1 MTTRPLEVAGVDVGG
16 TNIEVGL
23 IGDGHE
29 VLGRVKAATPTEGPD
44 AVLDTIAELVRSL
57 GGEPVAAGVGIPGV
71 VHEGEV
77 LTVPNLANWHER
89 VDIGEALT
97 SRLGVPVALGNDA
110 NVGLFGE
117 WLDGAAAGARNV
129 LGVWMGTGIGGGLIL
144 DGRPFQGSRGAAG
157 EIGHVVVQVGGALC
171 TCGRRGCVEAYAG
184 RRAMAGVVSAMV
196 DAGRSTSLYRI
207 QEEEGKTRLTSK
219 VWARAL
225 DEEDE
230 LAGELFDLAVEMIG
244 VAIGSTVN
252 VLDLE
257 QVVIGGGLAEKLG
270 QDLADRIAA
279 AAAPW
284 MLRPDP
290 GLRFTAAELGDD
302 SGLVGAAAL
311 ARALVVGG

>member
-1 MTTRPLEVAGVDVGG
+1 MVGVDVGG

-23 IGDGHE
+23 IGDDHE
-29 VLGRVKAATPTEGPD
+29 VLGRAKAATPTDGPD

-71 VHEGEV
+71 VHEGDV

-89 VDIGEALT
+89 VDICDALT

-110 NVGLFGE
+110 NIGLLGE

-157 EIGHVVVQVGGALC
+157 EIGHIVVQVGGALC

-219 VWARAL
+219 VWTRAL

-244 VAIGSTVN
+244 VGIGSTVN

-257 QVVIGGGLAEKLG
+257 LVVIGGGLAEKLG

-290 GLRFTAAELGDD
+290 ELRFTAAELGDD